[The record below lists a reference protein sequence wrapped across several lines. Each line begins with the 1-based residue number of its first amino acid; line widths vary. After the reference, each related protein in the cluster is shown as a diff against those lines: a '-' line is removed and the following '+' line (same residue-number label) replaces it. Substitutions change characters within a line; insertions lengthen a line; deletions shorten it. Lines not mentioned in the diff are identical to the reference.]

1 VTAPDRPWRVIGFLL
16 LVLGFGFRLDTEWQ
30 RLAWLLLLAGTAVTG
45 RGLWL
50 LWQRDAAA
58 VDAFVHEA
66 GKR

>member
-1 VTAPDRPWRVIGFLL
+1 MSAPDRPWRVVGFLL

-30 RLAWLLLLAGTAVTG
+30 RLAGLLLLAGAAVTG

-50 LWQRDAAA
+50 LWQRDARSA
-58 VDAFVHEA
+58 DAFVREA